1 MALSADRAVEVQGLS
16 EKIPVVLTA
25 SITYYKGSILCFT
38 AAGGL
43 AIKAADTAAYGK
55 LAGVLTKGV
64 VAPAS
69 PATNA
74 ELEIGKIWIP
84 FASAAQAD
92 VGDFVYATDDGTIA
106 MSATNADPIG
116 VVVAVRVGVASLVDF
131 RKGCP
136 KTALA

>member
-1 MALSADRAVEVQGLS
+1 MALSADRAVETQGLT

>member
-1 MALSADRAVEVQGLS
+1 MALSADRNYEVSGLS
-16 EKIPVVLTA
+16 EKIRVLLTP
-25 SITYYKGSILCFT
+25 SITYYKGGILCFT

-64 VAPAS
+64 VVG
-69 PATNA
+69 ATSVYA
-74 ELEIGKIWIP
+74 EIEIGKIWIP
-84 FASAAQAD
+84 FASAALAD
-92 VGDFVYATDDGTIA
+92 VGDYVYATADDTIA

-116 VVVAVRVGVASLVDF
+116 VVVDVRVGVASLVDF
-131 RKGCP
+131 RKGIT

>member
-1 MALSADRAVEVQGLS
+1 MALSADRAVEVSGLS
-16 EKIPVVLTA
+16 EKIRVVLTP

-55 LAGVLTKGV
+55 LAGVLTKGA

-69 PATNA
+69 PAMSA
-74 ELEIGKIWIP
+74 EIEVGKIWIP

-92 VGDFVYATDDGTIA
+92 VGDYVYATADDTIA

-116 VVVAVRVGVASLVDF
+116 IVVEVRVGVASLVDF
-131 RKGCP
+131 RKGIT

>member
-43 AIKAADTAAYGK
+43 AVKAADTAAYGK

-74 ELEIGKIWIP
+74 EIEIGKIWIP

-92 VGDFVYATDDGTIA
+92 VGDFVYATADDTIA
-106 MSATNADPIG
+106 MTATNADPIG

-131 RKGCP
+131 RKGIP

>member
-1 MALSADRAVEVQGLS
+1 MALSADRAVEVSGLS
-16 EKIPVVLTA
+16 ERIRVLLTA

-69 PATNA
+69 PATYA
-74 ELEIGKIWIP
+74 EIEVGKVWIP

-106 MSATNADPIG
+106 MSATNSDPIG
-116 VVVAVRVGVASLVDF
+116 IVVDVRVGVASLVDF

>member
-92 VGDFVYATDDGTIA
+92 VGDFCYATADDTIA

>member
-74 ELEIGKIWIP
+74 EIEIGKIWIP

>member
-1 MALSADRAVEVQGLS
+1 MALTADRAVEVSGLT
-16 EKIPVVLTA
+16 EKIPVVLTP

-74 ELEIGKIWIP
+74 EIEIGKIWIP

-92 VGDFVYATDDGTIA
+92 VGDFVYATADDTIA
-106 MSATNADPIG
+106 MTATNADPIG

-131 RKGCP
+131 RKGLP

>member
-1 MALSADRAVEVQGLS
+1 MALSADRAVEVQGLT
-16 EKIPVVLTA
+16 EKIPVVLTP
-25 SITYYKGSILCFT
+25 SVTYYKGSILAFT

-43 AIKAADTAAYGK
+43 AIKPTDVVNQGH
-55 LAGVLTKGV
+55 LAGVLTKGA

-69 PATNA
+69 PAMSA
-74 ELEIGKIWIP
+74 ELEVGKIWIP

-92 VGDFVYATDDGTIA
+92 VGDYVYATDDGTIS
-106 MSATNADPIG
+106 MTATNSNPIG

-131 RKGCP
+131 RKGIV

>member
-74 ELEIGKIWIP
+74 EIEIGKIWIP

-92 VGDFVYATDDGTIA
+92 VGDFVYATADDTIA
-106 MSATNADPIG
+106 MTATNADPIG

-131 RKGCP
+131 RKGIP

>member
-1 MALSADRAVEVQGLS
+1 MALSADRAVEVSGLS
-16 EKIPVVLTA
+16 EKIRVVLTA

-74 ELEIGKIWIP
+74 EIEIGKVWIP

-92 VGDFVYATDDGTIA
+92 VGDFCYATDDGTIA

-116 VVVAVRVGVASLVDF
+116 VVVEVRVGVASLVDF

>member
-1 MALSADRAVEVQGLS
+1 MALSADRAVEVSGLS
-16 EKIPVVLTA
+16 EKIRVTLTA

-69 PATNA
+69 PATVA
-74 ELEIGKIWIP
+74 EIEIGKVWIP

-92 VGDFVYATDDGTIA
+92 VGDYVYATDDGTIA

-116 VVVAVRVGVASLVDF
+116 VVVDVRVGVASLVDF
-131 RKGCP
+131 RKGIT
-136 KTALA
+136 KTALV

>member
-1 MALSADRAVEVQGLS
+1 MALSADRGYEVSGLT
-16 EKIPVVLTA
+16 EKIRVTLTA
-25 SITYYKGSILCFT
+25 SVTYYKGGILT
-38 AAGGL
+38 VIPATGL
-43 AIKAADTAAYGK
+43 AIKSADTATYGH

-69 PATNA
+69 PATTA

-92 VGDFVYATDDGTIA
+92 VSKPVYATADDTIA
-106 MSATNADPIG
+106 MSAANADPIG
-116 VVVAVRVGVASLVDF
+116 IVVDVRVGVASLVDF
-131 RKGCP
+131 RKGIT